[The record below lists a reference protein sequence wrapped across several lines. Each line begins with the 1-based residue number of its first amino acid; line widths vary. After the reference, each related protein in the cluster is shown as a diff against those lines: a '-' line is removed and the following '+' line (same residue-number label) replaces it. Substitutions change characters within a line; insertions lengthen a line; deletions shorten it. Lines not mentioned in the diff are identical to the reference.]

1 MFLMSNRMVVQ
12 DAPKMWVLQ
21 SSLFVLYLGAM
32 HYFFAST
39 LTAAGHFQLS
49 DEEWK
54 HIKALRIR
62 DGERLVLVDGKGGR
76 MQGVFHLENKT
87 PSIVMES
94 YEQALAET
102 GGVHL
107 YIPMTQ
113 HADRIEWMLEKCT
126 EMGLLSFNII
136 TTEYAEPGK
145 YSLDRL
151 QRVAIAAMKQSQ
163 RSFLPSI
170 SVIDNWSKLMSSLP
184 SQDVFVAHCY
194 PQEKRNWKDVIAE
207 ESHVLIGPEGDFSE
221 KEVSELIQRGAIPI
235 ALGNAR
241 LRAET
246 AGMLVVA
253 QYYSR

>member
-1 MFLMSNRMVVQ
+1 MMPQ

-32 HYFFAST
+32 HYFFAQS
-39 LTAAGHFQLS
+39 LSPNGHFQLS
-49 DEEWK
+49 EDEWK

-62 DGERLVLVDGKGGR
+62 DGESLMLVDGQGGM
-76 MQGVFHLENKT
+76 MQGEFHLEGKT
-87 PSIVMES
+87 PSISMVS
-94 YEQALAET
+94 FEQREHADAGL
-102 GGVHL
+102 HL

-126 EMGLLSFNII
+126 EMGLASLHII
-136 TTEYAEPGK
+136 NTAYAEPGK

-151 QRVAIAAMKQSQ
+151 HRVALAAMKQSQ
-163 RSFLPSI
+163 RAFLPKI
-170 SVIDNWSKLMSSLP
+170 VVEDQWTELLQTLTNKN
-184 SQDVFVAHCY
+184 VFVAHCY
-194 PQEKRNWKDVIAE
+194 SSEKKNWKEVIADTA
-207 ESHVLIGPEGDFSE
+207 HVFIGPEGDFSE
-221 KEVSELIQRGAIPI
+221 TEVQQLVEIGAMPI
-235 ALGNAR
+235 SLGEAR

>member
-1 MFLMSNRMVVQ
+1 MVVQ
-12 DAPKMWVLQ
+12 DAPKISVLQ

-32 HYFFAST
+32 HYFYAQS
-39 LTAAGHFQLS
+39 LSPSGSFQLS
-49 DEEWK
+49 EDEWK

-62 DGERLVLVDGKGGR
+62 DGERLTLVDGKGGK
-76 MQGVFHLENKT
+76 MEAIFHLENKT
-87 PSIVMES
+87 PSIYMVS
-94 YEQALAET
+94 FVRDVAPT
-102 GGVHL
+102 SGVHL

-126 EMGLLSFNII
+126 EMGMLSLTII

-163 RSFLPSI
+163 RSFLPLVQVS
-170 SVIDNWSKLMSSLP
+170 DNWAFLLENLP
-184 SQDVFVAHCY
+184 RENVFVAHCY
-194 PQEKRNWKDVIAE
+194 NQEKKPWQKVEVKEA
-207 ESHVLIGPEGDFSE
+207 HVLIGPEGDFSE
-221 KEVSELIQRGAIPI
+221 HEVSELIDRGATPI
-235 ALGNAR
+235 SLGTAR